1 MQLYQEWGG
10 GLTVSCFEN
19 DASSRILNFLKRLE
33 NVVGTASEKGI
44 TIIQS
49 RQNASSDEG
58 FCGIFGKKF
67 SDGTDSL

>member
-10 GLTVSCFEN
+10 GLAVSCLEN
-19 DASSRILNFLKRLE
+19 DASSGILNFLKRLE

-49 RQNASSDEG
+49 RQNA
-58 FCGIFGKKF
+58 
-67 SDGTDSL
+67 